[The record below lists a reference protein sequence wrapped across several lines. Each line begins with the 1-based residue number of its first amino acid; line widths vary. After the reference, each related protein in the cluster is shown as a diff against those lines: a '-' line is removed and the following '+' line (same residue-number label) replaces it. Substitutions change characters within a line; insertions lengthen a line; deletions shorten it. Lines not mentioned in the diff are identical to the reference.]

1 MALLFHYLRKI
12 EGIIIMKVIK
22 FKDSLTF
29 VFLMFLGEFA
39 GGLIVFLYLHFSFS
53 SLNKEKSDKN
63 DESQEKNEMILIHE
77 KRELPPD
84 IIIDKRYKIFILIF
98 FSAFFDFIQFV
109 ISHYF
114 LDIGFISPTF
124 DQRLCTIITIIS
136 SLLCTYALKIKTGR
150 HHNFSL
156 IGMSICSFIIF
167 IIELIYKARG
177 TNFTNFIFAFL
188 LVLCKLSFVSFSDVV
203 ERYLVQYDSFD
214 KFKVLCYE
222 GFFGFILCLIY
233 CFIIP
238 KNPFTEIDKVYKNL
252 NVGMS
257 ILLILFLI
265 IYSILSSLLNIYK
278 ITCNI
283 IYTPMVKSLVG
294 YVFNP
299 FLIIY
304 YFSCENDFVSE
315 NEQNY
320 FYFISN
326 IFLSIFIIVFAFI
339 YNEFF
344 IIKCCD
350 LERDTHYG
358 ITKRSIINS
367 MEPIEIERFNSE
379 IEFED
384 IKDS

>member
-1 MALLFHYLRKI
+1 
-12 EGIIIMKVIK
+12 
-22 FKDSLTF
+22 
-29 VFLMFLGEFA
+29 
-39 GGLIVFLYLHFSFS
+39 
-53 SLNKEKSDKN
+53 
-63 DESQEKNEMILIHE
+63 
-77 KRELPPD
+77 
-84 IIIDKRYKIFILIF
+84 
-98 FSAFFDFIQFV
+98 
-109 ISHYF
+109 
-114 LDIGFISPTF
+114 
-124 DQRLCTIITIIS
+124 
-136 SLLCTYALKIKTGR
+136 
-150 HHNFSL
+150 
-156 IGMSICSFIIF
+156 
-167 IIELIYKARG
+167 
-177 TNFTNFIFAFL
+177 
-188 LVLCKLSFVSFSDVV
+188 
-203 ERYLVQYDSFD
+203 
-214 KFKVLCYE
+214 
-222 GFFGFILCLIY
+222 
-233 CFIIP
+233 
-238 KNPFTEIDKVYKNL
+238 
-252 NVGMS
+252 
-257 ILLILFLI
+257 
-265 IYSILSSLLNIYK
+265 
-278 ITCNI
+278 
-283 IYTPMVKSLVG
+283 MVKSLVG

>member
-1 MALLFHYLRKI
+1 
-12 EGIIIMKVIK
+12 MKVIK

-53 SLNKEKSDKN
+53 SLNKEKFDKN
-63 DESQEKNEMILIHE
+63 DESLEKNEMILIHE

-188 LVLCKLSFVSFSDVV
+188 LVLCKLSFVSFSDVI

-238 KNPFTEIDKVYKNL
+238 KNPI
-252 NVGMS
+252 
-257 ILLILFLI
+257 
-265 IYSILSSLLNIYK
+265 ILSSLLNIYK